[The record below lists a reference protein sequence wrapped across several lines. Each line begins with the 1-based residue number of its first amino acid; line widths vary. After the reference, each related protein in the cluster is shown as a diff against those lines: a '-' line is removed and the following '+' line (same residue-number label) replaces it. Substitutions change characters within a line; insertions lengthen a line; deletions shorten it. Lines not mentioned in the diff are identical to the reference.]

1 MNTKSK
7 ILSLKEAEKVNG
19 LYEVVNTN
27 GVYGYRLLAKL
38 EDEQAMQREQMKAIA
53 ERLMIMLIVP

>member
-38 EDEQAMQREQMKAIA
+38 KDEQAMQREQMKAIA